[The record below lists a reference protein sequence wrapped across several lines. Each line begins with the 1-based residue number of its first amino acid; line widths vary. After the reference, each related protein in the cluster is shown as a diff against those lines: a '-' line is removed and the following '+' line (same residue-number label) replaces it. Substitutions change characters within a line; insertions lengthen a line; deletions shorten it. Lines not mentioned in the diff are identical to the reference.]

1 MARQCRS
8 RTMTDFFYSLP
19 IWQSTSLVLGAA
31 LAIGLG
37 SSLGLRALFRI
48 RPTNEEKEIAFN
60 LMQVAAAYVGI
71 MIAFAG
77 VQAWQDFADAQGAV
91 SHEAATAAELYQ
103 DLSIYG
109 PETRAARSAL
119 RAYVGSITQ
128 EEWPLLSQ
136 GKGSAA
142 TETALLNV
150 FNEVGQLDPD
160 DNRTGAIYT
169 EALSRL
175 NDLINLRRERIIQ
188 SQAGLPLILWSIG
201 LVGSLLTLAYASTF
215 SPTRSNIL
223 MISGFSMTLG
233 LVFLFILT
241 VDYPFKGEFSVS
253 NRELVKLS
261 SEFDML
267 DRMGVRDSG

>member
-19 IWQSTSLVLGAA
+19 IWQSTILVLGAA

-253 NRELVKLS
+253 NRELVKLT
-261 SEFDML
+261 SEFDTL

>member
-1 MARQCRS
+1 
-8 RTMTDFFYSLP
+8 MTDFFYSLH
-19 IWQSTSLVLGAA
+19 IWQSTILVLGAA
-31 LAIGLG
+31 LTIGLG

-48 RPTNEEKEIAFN
+48 KATHEEKEIAFN

-119 RAYVGSITQ
+119 RAYVGSVTQ

-142 TETALLNV
+142 TETALLTV
-150 FNEVGQLDPD
+150 FNEVGKLDPG
-160 DNRTGAIYT
+160 NSRTEAIYA

-201 LVGSLLTLAYASTF
+201 LVGSLLTVAYASTF
-215 SPTRSNIL
+215 SPTRSSIL

-241 VDYPFKGEFSVS
+241 VDYPFKGEFSVR
-253 NRELVKLS
+253 NRELVKLT
-261 SEFDML
+261 SEFDTL
-267 DRMGVRDSG
+267 DRMVVRGDSG